1 MELAA
6 KHYRVKHATADEPF
20 LVAEK
25 GVEAETLRA
34 RFPGAVVYSH
44 SELLCLTASVKG
56 LAAPKHNELLRQV
69 YLTKKEFPGATVEEF
84 LPAPP
89 KPKKAK
95 EEKK

>member
-1 MELAA
+1 M
-6 KHYRVKHATADEPF
+6 KTQYYKVNHATADGPF

-25 GVEAETLRA
+25 GVVAEALRA
-34 RFPGAVVYSH
+34 RFPSTVVYSH
-44 SELLCLTASVKG
+44 NELLCLEAAVKG